1 MALTAKLPNSYKGAW
16 RPRRP
21 PCVHTSLLALRNRL
35 RSGERRYAADSRC
48 ARRQWRRS
56 RDKEVVT
63 LPRRR
68 TIGICGGVAGHAATS
83 KGVDVGVG
91 THAGVSRVKTVR
103 KVLHDDHELV
113 LLLIRQAKITDRH
126 VDVVRDLGHRPAIY
140 LFGRP
145 CWTVSG
151 SDGERKLVA
160 RVVEMDELLQALD
173 VAVVKELLL
182 EVRLPGAGFGGG
194 TLWRR
199 HGHIAHRRHLLPA
212 VHPRCQLRPSRVR
225 VGGGAEAASEEGA

>member
-1 MALTAKLPNSYKGAW
+1 MIASFRSSLFILWTSQRNCPILKRGHGGRGGPQ
-16 RPRRP
+16 
-21 PCVHTSLLALRNRL
+21 CVHTSLLALRNRL

-56 RDKEVVT
+56 RDKEVVP

-91 THAGVSRVKTVR
+91 THARVRWVEA
-103 KVLHDDHELV
+103 VIQCLHDDHELV
-113 LLLIRQAKITDRH
+113 LLLIRQAEITDRH
-126 VDVVRDLGHRPAIY
+126 VDVVRDFGHWPAIY

-145 CWTVSG
+145 LRAVSG
-151 SDGERKLVA
+151 SDGEWELVA
-160 RVVEMDELLQALD
+160 CVVKMDELLQALD
-173 VAVVKELLL
+173 VAIVEELLL

-194 TLWRR
+194 TLF
-199 HGHIAHRRHLLPA
+199 
-212 VHPRCQLRPSRVR
+212 LRKVPNPKSL
-225 VGGGAEAASEEGA
+225 